1 MESYLRNMRP
11 PNDYM
16 AFDRLVR
23 AMLFWFDRHKIK
35 EPQMFF
41 ELKGREYQGFL
52 EFLTRETGEPI
63 DPMKADFVKSMYSF
77 RDSGV

>member
-1 MESYLRNMRP
+1 MRP

-52 EFLTRETGEPI
+52 EFLTRETGDQIPVGAI
-63 DPMKADFVKSMYSF
+63 NAAFVKTISSF
-77 RDSGV
+77 SD